1 MQWSYV
7 SHACVGCCIIAWN
20 FSVLNGVE
28 AECVLGDQQFLI
40 QFDSKSC
47 QCSTL
52 LVLSECVILNDS
64 MVSPLTSCLL
74 HLFDLCSVDTL
85 WWILMV
91 AFMLVLI
98 HCSHVLVHLW
108 CARVKVVCS
117 MMIYLGSYFHLELE
131 IGYHYDSIRCM
142 FVHLVLWTPQ
152 GLVACLYDVHILVT
166 CGGCWNE

>member
-1 MQWSYV
+1 M
-7 SHACVGCCIIAWN
+7 
-20 FSVLNGVE
+20 LNGVE

-85 WWILMV
+85 
-91 AFMLVLI
+91 
-98 HCSHVLVHLW
+98 
-108 CARVKVVCS
+108 
-117 MMIYLGSYFHLELE
+117 
-131 IGYHYDSIRCM
+131 
-142 FVHLVLWTPQ
+142 
-152 GLVACLYDVHILVT
+152 
-166 CGGCWNE
+166 